1 MTDYSN
7 NISEILNIPV
17 SSVNATILLL
27 DDGAT
32 VPFISRYRKERT
44 GSLDEVAV
52 RRIEVE
58 LERLRELDKRRQFI
72 IEAIRES
79 GALTTDLEKKI
90 IEAKDSATLEDIY
103 LPYKSKR
110 RTRAQVARELGLEPL
125 AKIIMSGNCHDVKG
139 AAHKFIG
146 KGKAENVD
154 LAISGASDI
163 IAEWVSENISVR
175 NNLRSRYNRFG
186 HISSSVIK
194 GKELEAD
201 TTYRNYISFD
211 RDLKHCS
218 SHQYLAL
225 RRAEREGVLK
235 LSFNIDNE
243 DAIHSIKSRFAKNNT
258 TKEVTSIIENAVS
271 DSYKRLL
278 RPSIEN
284 EISAQLKERADKEAI
299 SLFADNLRQ
308 LLLAPPVRGKNVLAI
323 DPGFRTGCKLAVID
337 AQSTLLTDD
346 VIYPTPPKNDIIG
359 ATKKIEELIR
369 KYNIQ
374 AIALGNAT
382 ASRETEDF
390 LRNSGFAEKAS
401 LYIVSESGASIYS
414 ASEIAREEF
423 PDKDVTVRGAVS
435 IGRRLI
441 DPLAELVKIDPKSI
455 GVGQY
460 QHDVDQSA
468 LKSSLDY
475 TVMSCVNA
483 VGINVNTASRQ
494 LLSYISGVGLQLASN
509 IIEYRTNN
517 GAFKNRGDLLKVK
530 RMGAKAFEQAAGFLR
545 VPDGDNPLDNTNI
558 HPESYYIVLQM
569 AKDLGTDCSTMIG
582 NKDLINKIDKRKYTS
597 ISVGTETIEDIIS
610 ELLKPGRD
618 PRCEADMPIFSSE
631 IKSIEDL
638 SVGMTLQGVVNN
650 ITAFG
655 AFVNIGIKESGL
667 IHISELSEKR
677 VNSVSDILSLN
688 NKVTV
693 RVIGVDLARHRVA
706 LSMKGL

>member
-7 NISEILNIPV
+7 IISEILNIPV

-103 LPYKSKR
+103 LPYKPKR

-154 LAISGASDI
+154 VAISGASDI
-163 IAEWVSENISVR
+163 IAEWVSENIGVR
-175 NNLRSRYNRFG
+175 NNIRSRYNRFG

-258 TKEVTSIIENAVS
+258 TKEVTSILENAVS

-390 LRNSGFAEKAS
+390 LRNSGFAENIS

-494 LLSYISGVGLQLASN
+494 LLSYISGVGPQLASN

>member
-103 LPYKSKR
+103 LPYKPKR

-154 LAISGASDI
+154 VAISGASDI
-163 IAEWVSENISVR
+163 IAEWVSENIGVR
-175 NNLRSRYNRFG
+175 NNIRNRYNRFG

-235 LSFNIDNE
+235 LSFNIDDE

-494 LLSYISGVGLQLASN
+494 LLSYISGVGPQLASN
-509 IIEYRTNN
+509 IVEYRTNN
-517 GAFKNRGDLLKVK
+517 GAFKNRDDLLKVK

-667 IHISELSEKR
+667 IHISELCEKR

>member
-103 LPYKSKR
+103 LPYKPKR

-139 AAHKFIG
+139 TAHKFIG

-154 LAISGASDI
+154 VAISGASDI
-163 IAEWVSENISVR
+163 IAEWVSENIGVR
-175 NNLRSRYNRFG
+175 NNIRNRYNRFG

-235 LSFNIDNE
+235 LSFNIDDE
-243 DAIHSIKSRFAKNNT
+243 DTIHSIKSRFAKNNT

-494 LLSYISGVGLQLASN
+494 LLSYISGVGPQLASN

>member
-1 MTDYSN
+1 
-7 NISEILNIPV
+7 
-17 SSVNATILLL
+17 
-27 DDGAT
+27 
-32 VPFISRYRKERT
+32 
-44 GSLDEVAV
+44 
-52 RRIEVE
+52 
-58 LERLRELDKRRQFI
+58 
-72 IEAIRES
+72 
-79 GALTTDLEKKI
+79 
-90 IEAKDSATLEDIY
+90 
-103 LPYKSKR
+103 
-110 RTRAQVARELGLEPL
+110 
-125 AKIIMSGNCHDVKG
+125 
-139 AAHKFIG
+139 
-146 KGKAENVD
+146 
-154 LAISGASDI
+154 
-163 IAEWVSENISVR
+163 
-175 NNLRSRYNRFG
+175 
-186 HISSSVIK
+186 
-194 GKELEAD
+194 
-201 TTYRNYISFD
+201 
-211 RDLKHCS
+211 
-218 SHQYLAL
+218 
-225 RRAEREGVLK
+225 VLK
-235 LSFNIDNE
+235 LSFNIDDE

-359 ATKKIEELIR
+359 ATKEIEELIR

-494 LLSYISGVGLQLASN
+494 LLSYISGVGPQLASN
-509 IIEYRTNN
+509 IVEYRTNN
-517 GAFKNRGDLLKVK
+517 GAFKNRDDLLKVK

-667 IHISELSEKR
+667 IHISELCEKR